1 LDSLSVPDIIPDITI
16 PATIT
21 TRVIITTGRTVIV
34 IITIGHGDTGIIT
47 VTATIG
53 AD

>member
-1 LDSLSVPDIIPDITI
+1 LDSLSVLDITI

-21 TRVIITTGRTVIV
+21 TRVITTTGRTVIA
-34 IITIGHGDTGIIT
+34 ITTIGLGDTGIII
-47 VTATIG
+47 TATGTIG